1 MRTLLEDL
9 QQRLGCLY
17 LSDLHT
23 APFHRRALLMAL
35 ACSPEDYPPEQW
47 QEAAS
52 YLLGQVP
59 SSASVQELRA
69 LLEQAA
75 AEPKSPRPSKTV

>member
-1 MRTLLEDL
+1 MLTLLENL

-17 LSDLHT
+17 LSPMHT
-23 APFHRRALLMAL
+23 VPFHHRALLAAL
-35 ACSPEDYPPEQW
+35 ACSPEDYPPDQW

-59 SSASVQELRA
+59 PDASVQELRA
-69 LLEQAA
+69 LLKQAA
-75 AEPKSPRPSKTV
+75 GASETF